1 MRIGFYPKL
10 AWTGI
15 KKNKRLYLPYILTCI
30 GMVMMFYIITFLCT
44 SDILDHM
51 TGGAMMRETLGFG
64 VGVIGVFAL
73 IFLFYTNSFL
83 TKRRKK
89 EFGLYNILG
98 MDKRNIS
105 VVLLFESVIITVFA
119 LVGGLFAGITFSKL
133 TEALLVNIM
142 KSDVDYSFKLSTDAI
157 VLTLGVFAVIFILLF
172 LNMLR
177 QIHLTNPIELLHSSS
192 AGEKQPKANWLLA
205 LAGSVILAG
214 AYYIAITIEDP
225 VSALA
230 YFFVAVIMVII
241 GTYLIFIAGSVVVC
255 KLLQKNKKYYYK
267 TNHFVSVSSMI
278 YRMKRNGAGLASIC
292 ILLTMVLVMLSS
304 TTCLYVGMEDAMR
317 MRYPRNINMQ
327 ITAGEFEAF
336 DSDEAEIMKTIPA
349 EIIKA
354 KGQTPK
360 NILNYR
366 AACINGFVRN
376 DTVVIE
382 NQSQLST
389 SDMTKM
395 AQIFFISLDDYNAL
409 MGENKTLQNNECLIY
424 KSKSKSKFKFKDNSI
439 TIDGKTMQVKEVV
452 SDFIDIGEDTMSVIP
467 TLYIFVPHFEETVHS
482 IHPPKNASGV
492 SGLRLNWYYAFDLD
506 CGDEEQVEIKKQMT
520 DQLEAVQSEKLQ
532 YSVEAVA
539 EERESFFALY
549 GGLFFLGILLSLVF
563 IIAAVLIIYYK
574 QISEG
579 YEDQSRFEI
588 MQKVGMTKREIKK
601 SINSQV
607 LTVFFLPLIMA
618 GAHLGFAFP
627 MIYRMMTVLAMDNLK
642 LLILVTIA
650 CFLIAAAFYTLIYKV
665 TSKAYYSIVSG
676 AKE

>member
-30 GMVMMFYIITFLCT
+30 GMVMMFYIITFLNT

-51 TGGAMMRETLGFG
+51 TGGGMMRETLGFG

-105 VVLLFESVIITVFA
+105 VVLLFESVIITAFA

-157 VLTLGVFAVIFILLF
+157 ALTLGVFAVIFILLF

-205 LAGSVILAG
+205 LAGSVILAV

-225 VSALA
+225 ASALV

-267 TNHFVSVSSMI
+267 TNHFISVSSMI

-327 ITAGEFEAF
+327 MTAGELEAF
-336 DSDEAEIMKTIPA
+336 DSDEAEIMKAIPA

-360 NILNYR
+360 NVLNYR
-366 AACINGFVRN
+366 AAYISGFVQD
-376 DTVVIE
+376 DTVIIE

-424 KSKSKSKFKFKDNSI
+424 KSKSKFKDSSI

-452 SDFIDIGEDTMSVIP
+452 SDFIDNGEDTMSVMP

-482 IHPPKNASGV
+482 IHPPNNASGV
-492 SGLRLNWYYAFDLD
+492 SGVRVNWYYAFDLD
-506 CGDEEQVEIKKQMT
+506 CGDEEQVEIKNQLA

-618 GAHLGFAFP
+618 GAHLSFAFP
-627 MIYRMMTVLAMDNLK
+627 MIYRMMIVLAMDNLK

-650 CFLIAAAFYTLIYKV
+650 CFLIAAAFYTLIYKI

-676 AKE
+676 ARE